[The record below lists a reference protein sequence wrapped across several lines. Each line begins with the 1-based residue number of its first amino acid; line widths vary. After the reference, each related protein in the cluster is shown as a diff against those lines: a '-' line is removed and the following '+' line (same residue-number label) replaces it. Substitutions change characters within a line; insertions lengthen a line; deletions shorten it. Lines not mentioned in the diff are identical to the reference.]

1 MLRIIY
7 PCYSSFAYIN
17 FLLHWTMS
25 WSSRRSRDVHQ
36 FHERSDLQC
45 SQMVRQKVRKAM
57 LQRMCLGDP
66 NCGGNR
72 TDVQMGR
79 SRRVSEGPGGSR
91 IDMRTGQTWRRSVLH
106 GKPRLRRPE
115 SHSFASQDGRKDG
128 RRHEARRV
136 FDCDGLA
143 TLRFNVSSCPRAPVV
158 PAQKVV
164 GPSKS
169 TPNSSLEGTWI
180 GMRRGLT
187 CLFFIFV
194 WGDEDGIVS

>member
-57 LQRMCLGDP
+57 LQRMCLAIQIAVGIGQMSRWDGP
-66 NCGGNR
+66 GGF
-72 TDVQMGR
+72 
-79 SRRVSEGPGGSR
+79 RRVPEGPGLTCER
-91 IDMRTGQTWRRSVLH
+91 AQTWRRSVLH